1 MVSNKIQSGI
11 VYWICSPISR
21 YNSVETVGN
30 EEFNPIYILLL
41 IISILGNNYLLS
53 FSPISKV
60 MTWLLTIDITSQLSA
75 GSKRPLHILNKGDV
89 IFQFNT
95 TLGC

>member
-30 EEFNPIYILLL
+30 EEFNPIYMYENHDLAIARSSSSHADSGLRVA
-41 IISILGNNYLLS
+41 
-53 FSPISKV
+53 FKC
-60 MTWLLTIDITSQLSA
+60 
-75 GSKRPLHILNKGDV
+75 LNV
-89 IFQFNT
+89 
-95 TLGC
+95 